1 MVFFCFERFVDGCAS
16 AFSFLAIP
24 SPLYTLQTNPHD
36 SLLPETKGRSLEEMD
51 VIFGAVDANT
61 RRAEIEAEERAMHE
75 PSSSSSGHQVEGGSV
90 KSEGDVK
97 GDV

>member
-1 MVFFCFERFVDGCAS
+1 
-16 AFSFLAIP
+16 
-24 SPLYTLQTNPHD
+24 
-36 SLLPETKGRSLEEMD
+36 MD

-97 GDV
+97 GEV

>member
-1 MVFFCFERFVDGCAS
+1 
-16 AFSFLAIP
+16 
-24 SPLYTLQTNPHD
+24 
-36 SLLPETKGRSLEEMD
+36 MD

-75 PSSSSSGHQVEGGSV
+75 PASSSRHPAEGEGEGGSV

-97 GDV
+97 GEV